1 MTSTDH
7 DLRPRETR
15 VVAALLTE
23 RTLAGAAQ
31 AAGVGEKT
39 IRRWLKR
46 PDFAS
51 ALRDAQAEAVG
62 DALGRLR
69 AVTGEAV
76 QTLRD
81 LAVSANSESVRLGA
95 ARSILD
101 FALRATELD
110 DLAERIQLLEQAAVE
125 GQGRPL
131 Q

>member
-15 VVAALLTE
+15 AVAALLTE